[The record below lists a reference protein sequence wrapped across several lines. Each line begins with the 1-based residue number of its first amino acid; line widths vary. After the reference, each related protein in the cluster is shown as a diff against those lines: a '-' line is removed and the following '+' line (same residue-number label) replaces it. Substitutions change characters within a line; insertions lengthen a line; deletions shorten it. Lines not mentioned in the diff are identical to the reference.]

1 MPIHLKAKW
10 LKLAGILVLP
20 TMALTLMAQ
29 QITSLSVS
37 GQPGQAQVVQVQGR
51 NYVDIN
57 GLTRILNGSI
67 SFSGNQIVLTLSGS
81 NGNGGGSDSSATTPP
96 PPQGL
101 SKDFLNAGIEA
112 MSQVREWHAALKTAI
127 ERSYPIS
134 NDWIA
139 PLRRQAQQ
147 ALRLAEV
154 AASTPDDKNAY
165 QLLANAFNMMAKLSD
180 KYLGM
185 ASNVSYI
192 DPNSLSNDP
201 TEQRLITCGHSLVSM
216 ASSGQ
221 FVDDGSCH

>member
-1 MPIHLKAKW
+1 MRTHSKVNWIRCVL
-10 LKLAGILVLP
+10 ILPVL
-20 TMALTLMAQ
+20 ALTVMAQ
-29 QITSLSVS
+29 QTSSLSVS
-37 GQPGQAQVVQVQGR
+37 GQPGQAPVIQVQGR
-51 NYVDIN
+51 NYVEIE
-57 GLTRILNGSI
+57 GLAKIVNGSI
-67 SFSGNQIVLTLSGS
+67 SFSGNQIVLTLPGADGS
-81 NGNGGGSDSSATTPP
+81 NAAAPGTPP
-96 PPQGL
+96 APQGF

-112 MSQVREWHAALKTAI
+112 MSQVREWHATLKTAI

-134 NDWIA
+134 SDWVA

-154 AASTPDDKNAY
+154 AATTEDDKNAY
-165 QLLANAFNMMAKLSD
+165 PLLATEFHNMVRLSD

-185 ASNVSYI
+185 AANVSYI

-201 TEQRLITCGHSLVSM
+201 LEQKLMACAHSLVSM